1 MAHSPSF
8 TRADRAR
15 VAATVAL
22 GLAFVLLSP
31 REPVA
36 MLGQGDVPVAA
47 ATAALVRAAGLEV
60 EQQGPVLRHPGG
72 FAMEVYWRCT
82 GLVPAAF
89 LAAVVLACP
98 APLRF
103 RLLGALV
110 GSGFIFLLNLSRLS
124 SLFAVGAFLPQSFAR
139 AHDLWEAVIV
149 LSVPIAWLAWLGLGR
164 RHDVTM
170 EG

>member
-8 TRADRAR
+8 TRADRTR
-15 VAATVAL
+15 VAVTVAL

-36 MLGQGDVPVAA
+36 MLGHGDVPVATI
-47 ATAALVRAAGLEV
+47 TASLVRAAGLEV
-60 EQQGPVLRHPGG
+60 EQQGPILRHPSG

-89 LAAVVLACP
+89 LAALVLACP
-98 APLRF
+98 ASLRL
-103 RLLGALV
+103 RLRGALV
-110 GSGFIFLLNLSRLS
+110 GSGLILLLNMSRLS
-124 SLFAVGAFLPQSFAR
+124 SLFAVGAFRPQSFAR
-139 AHDLWEAVIV
+139 AHDLWELVIV
-149 LSVPIAWLAWLGLGR
+149 LSVPVAWLAWLGLAQR
-164 RHDVTM
+164 RAATM